1 MKTTTHNTDILSSLE
16 APTNVMLP
24 VKILRAIAVAVL
36 ISSYV
41 LVMTPF
47 YPLLKMA
54 PSFTR
59 KNILIPA
66 LSICCN
72 MLLKIMGFR
81 IKKSG
86 NFDVNDGT
94 VVVANHLS
102 FMDIMLLTSVVKST
116 FVSTVE
122 VKNTPF
128 IGQLVELSGAIFI
141 ERRNRDNLK
150 KEVDWVKSNLEGG
163 INMSFF
169 PEAKSTNGD
178 ELHRF
183 RRPFFAPAT
192 DRDMDIQTVAINY
205 ETLNGETEVD
215 ATNRHKVLWYKQ
227 NAIFAQVWNLLSYRS
242 IDVEL
247 HGEIVTAQMYNNS
260 EQHPADL
267 CHDVV
272 AKKAKL
278 YNYIAKR

>member
-1 MKTTTHNTDILSSLE
+1 MKTTTHTTDILGTLA
-16 APTNVMLP
+16 APANVMLP
-24 VKILRAIAVAVL
+24 IKILRAIAVGLL

-41 LVMTPF
+41 VLMIPF
-47 YPLLKMA
+47 YPFLKAMPA
-54 PSFTR
+54 FTR

-66 LSICCN
+66 LSICCSI
-72 MLLKIMGFR
+72 LLKIMGFK
-81 IKKSG
+81 ISKKG
-86 NFDVNDGT
+86 DFNVNEGT

-102 FMDIMLLTSVVKST
+102 FMDIMLLTSVIKST

-122 VKNTPF
+122 VQQTPF
-128 IGQLVELSGAIFI
+128 IGQLVELSGALFI

-150 KEVDWVKSNLEGG
+150 KEVDSVKESLKGG

-192 DRDMDIQTVAINY
+192 DRDMDIQTIAINY
-205 ETLNGETEVD
+205 ETLNGDTEID
-215 ATNRHKVLWYKQ
+215 ATNRHQVLWWKQ
-227 NAIFAQVWNLLSYRS
+227 NKIFAQVWNLLSFRS
-242 IDVEL
+242 IEVTI
-247 HGEIVTAQMYNNS
+247 HGEIAKAKDYKAS
-260 EQHPADL
+260 EQHPADY
-267 CHDVV
+267 CHDIV

-278 YNYIAKR
+278 YNYIARK

>member
-1 MKTTTHNTDILSSLE
+1 METMTHTTDILGTFE
-16 APTNVMLP
+16 APANVMLP
-24 VKILRAIAVAVL
+24 TKILRAVAVALL
-36 ISSYV
+36 IFTYV
-41 LVMTPF
+41 LLMIPF
-47 YPLLKMA
+47 YPFLKAM

-66 LSICCN
+66 ITVCCKC
-72 MLLKIMGFR
+72 LLKIMGFK
-81 IKKSG
+81 ITKKG
-86 NFDVNDGT
+86 DFNVQEGT

-122 VKNTPF
+122 VQQIPF
-128 IGQLVELSGAIFI
+128 IGQLVELSGALFI
-141 ERRNRDNLK
+141 ERRNRENLR
-150 KEVDWVKSNLEGG
+150 KEVDSVKESLKGG

-192 DRDMDIQTVAINY
+192 ERNMDIQTVAINY
-205 ETLNGETEVD
+205 ETLNGDTEVD
-215 ATNRHKVLWYKQ
+215 ATNRHKVLWWKQ
-227 NAIFAQVWNLLSYRS
+227 NAIFAQVWNLLSFRS
-242 IDVEL
+242 IDVTL
-247 HGEIVTAQMYNNS
+247 HGEIVKASDYHAS
-260 EQHPADL
+260 EKHPADL

-272 AKKAKL
+272 AKKVKL
-278 YNYIAKR
+278 YNYIARK

>member
-1 MKTTTHNTDILSSLE
+1 MKTTTHNTDILSTLE
-16 APTNVMLP
+16 APTSVMLP
-24 VKILRAIAVAVL
+24 IKILRAIAVGLLIATYVL
-36 ISSYV
+36 IM
-41 LVMTPF
+41 LPF
-47 YPLLKMA
+47 YPLLKLA
-54 PSFTR
+54 PAFTR
-59 KNILIPA
+59 KHILIPA
-66 LSICCN
+66 LSLCCSI
-72 MLLKIMGFR
+72 LLRIMGFK
-81 IKKSG
+81 ITKKG
-86 NFDVNDGT
+86 DFNVNDGT

-122 VKNTPF
+122 VQQTPF

-150 KEVDWVKSNLEGG
+150 KEVDWVKSNLEDG

-192 DRDMDIQTVAINY
+192 DRNMDIQTVAINY
-205 ETLNGETEVD
+205 DTLNGETEVD

-227 NAIFAQVWNLLSYRS
+227 NKIFAQVWNLLSYKS
-242 IDVEL
+242 IEVSL
-247 HGEIVTAQMYNNS
+247 HGEIVKASDYNTS

-278 YNYIAKR
+278 YNYIARK